1 VAARF
6 TIEAR
11 GDHVFAELR
20 GRESAADM
28 RAFLEAV
35 KDACRTNACPSILIS
50 VRDSRPVFKAED
62 YGLTGEMRGYAS
74 SLATPDC
81 RIALIGDTSEHQHA
95 HEYVELVAR
104 QQRVNAKAFKGEGEA
119 LAWLRASAIRAA

>member
-1 VAARF
+1 VASSF

-11 GDHVFAELR
+11 GDHLFAELR

-35 KDACRTNACPSILIS
+35 KEACRANACPRILIS
-50 VRDSRPVFKAED
+50 VRESRPVFKAED
-62 YGLTGEMRGYAS
+62 YGLAGAVQGYAA
-74 SLATPDC
+74 SLATPEC
-81 RIALIGDTSEHQHA
+81 RIALIGDTSEHHHA

-104 QQRVNAKAFKGEGEA
+104 QQRVNAKAFRGEGEA
-119 LAWLRASAIRAA
+119 LAWLRASETRAA

>member
-1 VAARF
+1 LSVAARF

-35 KDACRTNACPSILIS
+35 KDACRTNACPRILIAILENYQNADGS
-50 VRDSRPVFKAED
+50 
-62 YGLTGEMRGYAS
+62 
-74 SLATPDC
+74 
-81 RIALIGDTSEHQHA
+81 IAIP
-95 HEYVELVAR
+95 
-104 QQRVNAKAFKGEGEA
+104 EA
-119 LAWLRASAIRAA
+119 LKPMMSGRERISGS